1 LLDSLSEILCI
12 MNKNSTPIVS
22 DLVLLGGGHA
32 NIQVLKMLAMNPIG
46 GLRITLISDQTH
58 SPYSGMIP
66 GYLAGYYSYE
76 ECHFDLRRICEEL
89 GQRFIKAKIIGID
102 PQRKKIRLENR
113 VEVGYDCASINVG
126 IAPKSIENSS
136 EEAAL
141 KLIPL
146 KPISRFIAHWERLIA
161 DLKAYKGRKSLQIA
175 VVGAGASGVEISI
188 ILKMLIDQH
197 NWNAEVSLIHRHE
210 FLVSAQDI
218 SAQRRL
224 SKTLEELDIKVFKN
238 TQALKEQEN
247 GLVLKDDNGLIQTK
261 DFYRVLTATQAVAP
275 QWFTHSDLP
284 VSPDGFV
291 KVNKNLLVENE
302 HGLFAAGDCIHFSPS
317 PLKKAGVYAVRQGRV
332 LEHNIRA
339 FFTGKSA
346 LKTFHPKKNVL
357 SLITIGERKALV
369 HQDSASILRWMW
381 PSLLWTVKDGID
393 RRFMKRFQAKTFSAK
408 PRHFDKIMPVPKT
421 TLVPEDWESNT
432 CGGCGSKLAASTLTL
447 SLNKLDIPKDDAVLL
462 GVKDGEDCALTRFS
476 EHSLCLQSIDQFR
489 SFISDPYLLGQIATQ
504 HALSDIYA
512 MGGVAKTAQ
521 VGLTLSAA
529 NKKIQQEDIFQLMSG
544 VLDILTQSAASL
556 VGGHTGE
563 GAELAVSLAVQGE
576 VAPDQVLRKQL
587 TQPGN
592 RLILTK
598 PIGTGVIFA
607 ANMLAQ
613 ANGKLVDQALSSM
626 LESNKIAIKI
636 IKSFSVS
643 GCTDI
648 TGFGLLGHA
657 FEMMGKNAGQA
668 LGVKIDYK
676 AIPLFDG
683 VGELFAKGYYASIAE
698 ENYRSLSAVLDAEI
712 SNQKFPAL
720 FDPQTSGGLLFS
732 VPSDQAD
739 SCLKALHQNGVVK
752 ACVIGEVID
761 QREIVVI

>member
-1 LLDSLSEILCI
+1 
-12 MNKNSTPIVS
+12 MNNHSTPIVS

-32 NIQVLKMLAMNPIG
+32 NIQVLKMLSMNPIG

-102 PQRKKIRLENR
+102 TQRKKIRLENR
-113 VEVGYDCASINVG
+113 TEISYDCASINVG
-126 IAPKSIENSS
+126 IAPERIETSTP
-136 EEAAL
+136 EAAST
-141 KLIPL
+141 LIPL
-146 KPISRFIAHWERLIA
+146 KPISQFIAHWELLLA
-161 DLKAYKGRKSLQIA
+161 GLKAYKGSDSLQIA
-175 VVGAGASGVEISI
+175 VIGAGAAGVEISI
-188 ILKMLIDQH
+188 ILKMLIDQ
-197 NWNAEVSLIHRHE
+197 NRWNAEVSLIHQHE
-210 FLVSAQDI
+210 FLVSAKDLL
-218 SAQRRL
+218 AQRKL
-224 SKTLEELDIKVFKN
+224 SKTLKDLDIKFFKN
-238 TQALKEQEN
+238 TRVLKQHADGLELIDDK
-247 GLVLKDDNGLIQTK
+247 GLVYSKA
-261 DFYRVLTATQAVAP
+261 FHRVLTATQASAP
-275 QWFTHSDLP
+275 QWFKHSGLP

-291 KVNKNLLVENE
+291 KVTGNLLVENK
-302 HGLFAAGDCIHFSPS
+302 HALFAAGDCIHFSPQ
-317 PLKKAGVYAVRQGRV
+317 PLKKAGVYAVRQGMV

-369 HQDSASILRWMW
+369 HQDSPSILRWMW

-393 RRFMKRFQAKTFSAK
+393 RRFMRRFQARTFSIK
-408 PRHFDKIMPVPKT
+408 PQHFNKIMPVPKS

-476 EHSLCLQSIDQFR
+476 EHTLCLQSIDQFR

-521 VGLTLSAA
+521 VGLMLEAA
-529 NKKIQQEDIFQLMSG
+529 NKKIQQEDIFQVMSG
-544 VLDILTQSAASL
+544 VLDILTKSAVSL

-563 GAELAVSLAVQGE
+563 GSELAISIAVQGE
-576 VAPDQVLRKQL
+576 VTPDRVLRKQL
-587 TQPGN
+587 TKQGN

-598 PIGTGVIFA
+598 PIGTGVVFA

-613 ANGKLVDQALSSM
+613 ANGKLVDEALSSM
-626 LESNKIAIKI
+626 LESNKTAMETIKP
-636 IKSFSVS
+636 FDVS

-657 FEMMGKNAGQA
+657 FEMMGKNSGHA

-683 VGELFAKGYYASIAE
+683 VGELFEKGYYASIAG
-698 ENYRSLSAVLDAEI
+698 ENYESLSAMLSADV
-712 SNQKFPAL
+712 SNQIFPAL

-732 VPSDQAD
+732 VPFDQTEA
-739 SCLKALHQNGVVK
+739 CLKALHQNGITK
-752 ACVIGEVID
+752 ACVIGEVITE
-761 QREIVVI
+761 QKIIII

>member
-1 LLDSLSEILCI
+1 
-12 MNKNSTPIVS
+12 MNNSSTPIVS

-102 PQRKKIRLENR
+102 PQRKKIQLENR
-113 VEVGYDCASINVG
+113 AEVSYDCASINVG

-136 EEAAL
+136 AEAAL

-146 KPISRFIAHWERLIA
+146 KPISRFIAHWDRLMA
-161 DLKAYKGRKSLQIA
+161 DLKVYKGSDSLRLA
-175 VVGAGASGVEISI
+175 VIGAGASGVEISI
-188 ILKMLIDQH
+188 ILKMLIDQ
-197 NWNAEVSLIHRHE
+197 NSWNAEVNLIHRHK
-210 FLVSAQDI
+210 FLVSAKDH

-224 SKTLEELDIKVFKN
+224 SKTLEELGIKVLKN
-238 TQALKEQEN
+238 TQAIKEQEN
-247 GLVLKDDNGLIQTK
+247 GLVLKDDQGLIQTK
-261 DFYRVLTATQAVAP
+261 DFYRVLTATEASAP
-275 QWFTHSDLP
+275 QWFKQSGLP
-284 VSPDGFV
+284 VNPDGFV
-291 KVNKNLLVENE
+291 KVTGNLLVEHE
-302 HGLFAAGDCIHFSPS
+302 HDLFAAGDCIHFSPS
-317 PLKKAGVYAVRQGRV
+317 PLKKAGVYAVRQGMV
-332 LEHNIRA
+332 LEHNIRTY
-339 FFTGKSA
+339 FTGKSA

-357 SLITIGERKALV
+357 SLITIGDHKALV

-393 RRFMKRFQAKTFSAK
+393 RRFMKRFQARTFSVK
-408 PRHFDKIMPVPKT
+408 PLHFDKAMPVPKT

-432 CGGCGSKLAASTLTL
+432 CGGCGSKLGASTLAL
-447 SLNKLDIPKDDAVLL
+447 SLNKLDIPNDDAVLL

-476 EHSLCLQSIDQFR
+476 EHTLCLQSIDQFR
-489 SFISDPYLLGQIATQ
+489 SFISDPYLLGQTATQ

-512 MGGVAKTAQ
+512 MGGVAKTVQ
-521 VGLTLSAA
+521 VGLTLEAA
-529 NKKIQQEDIFQLMSG
+529 NKKIHQEDIFQLMSG
-544 VLDILTQSAASL
+544 VLDILTKSAASL

-563 GAELAVSLAVQGE
+563 GAELAISIAVQGE
-576 VAPDQVLRKQL
+576 VAPDRVLRKQL
-587 TQPGN
+587 AKPGN
-592 RLILTK
+592 LLILTK
-598 PIGTGVIFA
+598 PVGTGVVFA

-626 LESNKIAIKI
+626 LESNKNAMETIKA
-636 IKSFSVS
+636 FDVS

-657 FEMMGKNAGQA
+657 FEMLGKNSDHG
-668 LGVKIDYK
+668 LGIKIDYQ
-676 AIPLFDG
+676 AIPVFDG
-683 VGELFAKGYYASIAE
+683 VGELFTKGYYASIAG
-698 ENYRSLSAVLDAEI
+698 ENYQSLSAVLDAEV

-732 VPSDQAD
+732 VPSDQAQE
-739 SCLKALHQNGVVK
+739 CLNVLHQNGVVK
-752 ACVIGEVID
+752 AGVIGEVID
-761 QREIVVI
+761 QRKIIVI

>member
-1 LLDSLSEILCI
+1 
-12 MNKNSTPIVS
+12 MNNSSIPIVS

-76 ECHFDLRRICEEL
+76 DCHFDLRRICEEL

-102 PQRKKIRLENR
+102 TQRKKIRLENR
-113 VEVGYDCASINVG
+113 AEVSYDCASINVG
-126 IAPKSIENSS
+126 IEPQSLENVSV
-136 EEAAL
+136 EAAL

-146 KPISRFIAHWERLIA
+146 KPISRFIAHWDRLVA
-161 DLKAYKGRKSLQIA
+161 DLEAYKGGDSLQIA
-175 VVGAGASGVEISI
+175 VVGAGASGVEIAI
-188 ILKMLIDQH
+188 ILKMLIDRNQ
-197 NWNAEVSLIHRHE
+197 WNAEVSLVHRHE
-210 FLVSAQDI
+210 FLVSAKDR
-218 SAQRRL
+218 SAQRWL
-224 SKTLEELDIKVFKN
+224 SKTLEELGIKVFKS

-247 GLVLKDDNGLIQTK
+247 GLVLKDEQGLIQTK
-261 DFYRVLTATQAVAP
+261 DFYRVLTATQAAAP
-275 QWFTHSDLP
+275 QWFKDSDLP

-302 HGLFAAGDCIHFSPS
+302 HDLFAAGDCIHFSPS

-332 LEHNIRA
+332 LEHNIRV

-346 LKTFHPKKNVL
+346 LNNFHPKKNVL

-369 HQDSASILRWMW
+369 HQDSASMLRWMW

-408 PRHFDKIMPVPKT
+408 PRHFDKTMPVPKT
-421 TLVPEDWESNT
+421 TLVPEEWESNT

-447 SLNKLDIPKDDAVLL
+447 SLNKLDIPKDESVLL
-462 GVKDGEDCALTRFS
+462 GVKDGEDCALTQFS
-476 EHSLCLQSIDQFR
+476 EHVLCLQSIDQFR
-489 SFISDPYLLGQIATQ
+489 AFISDPYLLGQIATQ

-521 VGLTLSAA
+521 VGLTLGAA
-529 NKKIQQEDIFQLMSG
+529 NRKIQQEDIFQLMSG
-544 VLDILTQSAASL
+544 VLDILAKSAVSL

-563 GAELAVSLAVQGE
+563 GAELAISLAVQGE
-576 VAPDQVLRKQL
+576 VVPDQVLRKQL
-587 TQPGN
+587 TKPGN

-598 PIGTGVIFA
+598 PIGAGAIFA

-613 ANGKLVDQALSSM
+613 ANGKLVDRALSSM
-626 LESNKIAIKI
+626 LESNKTAMEI
-636 IKSFSVS
+636 IKGFDIS

-657 FEMMGKNAGQA
+657 FEMLGKNSDNE
-668 LGVKIDYK
+668 LGIKIDYQ
-676 AIPLFDG
+676 AIPVFDG

-698 ENYRSLSAVLDAEI
+698 ENYQSLSAVLSADVN
-712 SNQKFPAL
+712 NQQFPAL

-732 VPSDQAD
+732 VPSDRAEA
-739 SCLKALHQNGVVK
+739 CLKALHQNGVTT

-761 QREIVVI
+761 EKKIIIRG

>member
-1 LLDSLSEILCI
+1 
-12 MNKNSTPIVS
+12 MNNDSTPIVS

-32 NIQVLKMLAMNPIG
+32 NIQVLKMMAMNPIG

-102 PQRKKIRLENR
+102 TQRKKIRLENR
-113 VEVGYDCASINVG
+113 AEVSYDCASINVG
-126 IAPKSIENSS
+126 IAPKSIEHSS
-136 EEAAL
+136 DEAAL

-146 KPISRFIAHWERLIA
+146 KPISRFIAHWDRLMA
-161 DLKAYKGRKSLQIA
+161 DLKAYKDSDSLHIA

-197 NWNAEVSLIHRHE
+197 KWNAEVSLIHRHE
-210 FLVSAQDI
+210 FLVSAKDGL
-218 SAQRRL
+218 AQRRL
-224 SKTLEELDIKVFKN
+224 SKTLKDLGIKVFKN

-247 GLVLKDDNGLIQTK
+247 GLVLKNEQGLTQTK
-261 DFYRVLTATQAVAP
+261 DFYRVLTATQASAP
-275 QWFTHSDLP
+275 QWFKDSGLP
-284 VSPDGFV
+284 VNQDGFV
-291 KVNKNLLVENE
+291 KVTGNLLVEHE
-302 HGLFAAGDCIHFSPS
+302 HALFAAGDCIHFSPS
-317 PLKKAGVYAVRQGRV
+317 PLKKAGVYAVRQGMV
-332 LEHNIRA
+332 LEQNIRA

-346 LKTFHPKKNVL
+346 LKTFSPKKNVL
-357 SLITIGERKALV
+357 SLITIGDHKALV

-393 RRFMKRFQAKTFSAK
+393 RRFMKRFQARTFNVK
-408 PRHFDKIMPVPKT
+408 PRHFDKVMPVPKT

-432 CGGCGSKLAASTLTL
+432 CGGCGSKLGASTLML
-447 SLNKLDIPKDDAVLL
+447 SLNKLDIPKNDAVLL
-462 GVKDGEDCALTRFS
+462 GVTDGEDCALTRFS
-476 EHSLCLQSIDQFR
+476 EHTLCLQSIDQFR

-521 VGLTLSAA
+521 VGLTLGAA
-529 NKKIQQEDIFQLMSG
+529 NRKIQQEDIFQLMSG
-544 VLDILTQSAASL
+544 VLDILTQSGVSL

-563 GAELAVSLAVQGE
+563 GAELAISIAVQGE
-576 VAPDQVLRKQL
+576 VALEQVLRKQL
-587 TQPGN
+587 TKPGN

-598 PIGTGVIFA
+598 PIGTGVVFA

-626 LESNKIAIKI
+626 LESNKTAMEI
-636 IKSFSVS
+636 IKSFDVS

-657 FEMMGKNAGQA
+657 FEMLGKNSDAA
-668 LGVKIDYK
+668 LGIKIDYK
-676 AIPLFDG
+676 AIPLFDD
-683 VGELFAKGYYASIAE
+683 VSELFAKGYYASIAE
-698 ENYRSLSAVLDAEI
+698 ENYQSLNSVLTAEM

-732 VPSDQAD
+732 VPSDQTEA
-739 SCLKALHQNGVVK
+739 CLKALHQNGVVK
-752 ACVIGEVID
+752 ASVIGEVID
-761 QREIVVI
+761 QRKIIVI

>member
-1 LLDSLSEILCI
+1 
-12 MNKNSTPIVS
+12 MNNNPTPIVS

-32 NIQVLKMLAMNPIG
+32 NIQVLKMLAMKPIG

-76 ECHFDLRRICEEL
+76 ECHFDLRRICEEF

-102 PQRKKIRLENR
+102 TQRKKIQLENR
-113 VEVGYDCASINVG
+113 AEVSYDCASINVG
-126 IAPKSIENSS
+126 IEPQSIENASV
-136 EEAAL
+136 EAAL

-161 DLKAYKGRKSLQIA
+161 DLNAYKGSEPLQIA

-197 NWNAEVSLIHRHE
+197 QWNAEVSLIHRHE
-210 FLVSAQDI
+210 YLVSAKDL
-218 SAQRRL
+218 SAQKKL
-224 SKTLEELDIKVFKN
+224 SETLKELGVKVFKN

-247 GLVLKDDNGLIQTK
+247 GLVLKDDQGLIQMK
-261 DFYRVLTATQAVAP
+261 DFYRVLTATHASAP
-275 QWFTHSDLP
+275 QWFKQSGLP
-284 VSPDGFV
+284 ADADGFV
-291 KVNKNLLVENE
+291 KVTGNLLVEQE
-302 HGLFAAGDCIHFSPS
+302 HALFAAGDCIYFTPS

-339 FFTGKSA
+339 YFTGKSA
-346 LKTFHPKKNVL
+346 LKTFRPKKNVL

-381 PSLLWTVKDGID
+381 PSLLWMVKDGID
-393 RRFMKRFQAKTFSAK
+393 RRFMKRFQATTFRVK
-408 PRHFDKIMPVPKT
+408 PRHFSKAMPPPEY
-421 TLVPEDWESNT
+421 TLVPGDWESNT
-432 CGGCGSKLAASTLTL
+432 CGGCGSKLGASTLML

-462 GVKDGEDCALTRFS
+462 GVKDGEDCALTKVS
-476 EHSLCLQSIDQFR
+476 EHILCLQSIDQFR
-489 SFISDPYLLGQIATQ
+489 AFISDPHLLGQIAAQ

-521 VGLTLSAA
+521 VGLTLEPA

-544 VLDILTQSAASL
+544 VLAILTQSAVSL

-563 GAELAVSLAVQGE
+563 GAELAISISVQGE
-576 VAPDQVLRKQL
+576 VAPERVLRKQL
-587 TQPGN
+587 TKPGN

-626 LESNKIAIKI
+626 LESNKTAMEI
-636 IKSFSVS
+636 IRAFDVS

-657 FEMMGKNAGQA
+657 FEMMGKSDQT
-668 LGVKIDYK
+668 LGVKIDYQV
-676 AIPLFDG
+676 IPLFDG

-698 ENYRSLSAVLDAEI
+698 ENYRSLSAVLDVDV

-732 VPSDQAD
+732 LPSGQAEA
-739 SCLKALHQNGVVK
+739 CLKALHQNGVSK

-761 QREIVVI
+761 APRMIVI

>member
-1 LLDSLSEILCI
+1 
-12 MNKNSTPIVS
+12 MNSNSTPIVS

-46 GLRITLISDQTH
+46 GVRITLISDQTH

-89 GQRFIKAKIIGID
+89 GQRFIKANIIGID
-102 PQRKKIRLENR
+102 TQRKKVRLENR
-113 VEVGYDCASINVG
+113 AEIGYDCASINVG
-126 IAPKSIENSS
+126 IEPARIENALD
-136 EEAAL
+136 EAAL

-146 KPISRFIAHWERLIA
+146 KPISRFIAHWDRLID
-161 DLKAYKGRKSLQIA
+161 DLNNYKGSDSLQFA

-188 ILKMLIDQH
+188 ILKMLIDK
-197 NWNAEVSLIHRHE
+197 NKWNAEVSLIQRHE
-210 FLVSAQDI
+210 FLVSAKDL
-218 SAQRRL
+218 SAQRKL
-224 SKTLEELDIKVFKN
+224 LKTLEELGIKVFKS
-238 TQALKEQEN
+238 TEALKEQEN
-247 GLVLKDDNGLIQTK
+247 GLVLKDDQGIIQTK
-261 DFYRVLTATQAVAP
+261 DFYRVLTATQASAP
-275 QWFTHSDLP
+275 QWFKHSGLP
-284 VSPDGFV
+284 VNPDGFV
-291 KVNKNLLVENE
+291 KVAGTLRVENE
-302 HGLFAAGDCIHFSPS
+302 SELFAAGDCIHFSPS
-317 PLKKAGVYAVRQGRV
+317 PLKKAGVYAVRQGMV

-346 LKTFHPKKNVL
+346 LKNFHPKKNVL

-369 HQDSASILRWMW
+369 HQDSASMLRWMW

-393 RRFMKRFQAKTFSAK
+393 RRFMKRFQARTFSVK
-408 PRHFDKIMPVPKT
+408 PQHFNKVMPVPKS

-447 SLNKLDIPKDDAVLL
+447 SLNKLDIPQDESVLL

-476 EHSLCLQSIDQFR
+476 EHTLCLQSIDQFR
-489 SFISDPYLLGQIATQ
+489 SFISDPYLLGQIAAQ

-521 VGLTLSAA
+521 VGLTLGPA
-529 NKKIQQEDIFQLMSG
+529 NRKIHQEDIFQLMSG
-544 VLDILTQSAASL
+544 VLDILIKSAVSL

-563 GAELAVSLAVQGE
+563 GAELAISIAVQGE
-576 VAPDQVLRKQL
+576 VAMDQVLRKQL
-587 TQPGN
+587 AKPGN

-598 PIGTGVIFA
+598 PIGTGVVFA

-626 LESNKIAIKI
+626 LETNKTAMETIKA
-636 IKSFSVS
+636 FDVS

-657 FEMMGKNAGQA
+657 FEMLGKKCDNG
-668 LGVKIDYK
+668 LGITIDYK
-676 AIPLFDG
+676 AIPVFDG

-698 ENYRSLSAVLDAEI
+698 ENYRSLSAVLGAEV
-712 SNQKFPAL
+712 SNQTFPAL

-732 VPSDQAD
+732 VSSGQAEE
-739 SCLKALHQNGVVK
+739 CLQALHQNGVTK
-752 ACVIGEVID
+752 ACVIGEVVTERKITI
-761 QREIVVI
+761 RR